1 MTDIIPADTA
11 PAGTMHPECA
21 ALVTAAA
28 NERTIAAKVD
38 AALSVNDAFLALAS
52 PTNAQT
58 LAQVKALTRECS
70 GLIRLLRRKLDST
83 SGT

>member
-11 PAGTMHPECA
+11 PAGTMHPEVA
-21 ALVTAAA
+21 ALEAAKA
-28 NERTIAAKVD
+28 NERAIDGKVD
-38 AALSVNDAFLALAS
+38 AALAVNDAFLALAS
-52 PTNAQT
+52 PTTAQT